1 MRISFVRVGLVYPF
15 TVGSW
20 LHTNCSGPT
29 DINEGQRKQI
39 AQLITPKELHEFRA
53 KHMQTHSYRKL
64 DLVMTFP
71 KLKLSAGKN
80 GLRIQFER
88 RNDLACQRM
97 QTKDKWIEN
106 VAIVQ

>member
-1 MRISFVRVGLVYPF
+1 
-15 TVGSW
+15 
-20 LHTNCSGPT
+20 
-29 DINEGQRKQI
+29 
-39 AQLITPKELHEFRA
+39 
-53 KHMQTHSYRKL
+53 MQTHSYRKL